1 VPNTISEI
9 KRSADLPLTIRPVVG
24 LTDHYPAGHV
34 DDFHSHERSQLSYA
48 QSGVMSVVTD
58 TSTFVLPPNR
68 AIWIPANVR
77 HMVSCR
83 GDVDLN
89 VLYIDPTLPGQPG
102 ACRVFDM
109 PLLARALI
117 QEILTFDHEY
127 DETGREGRIVQLLI
141 EEIQRV
147 PQVPLSAPMP
157 GDRRLRRVCD
167 QVVANP
173 SDQRDLDALAKLAGM
188 GRRTFTRTF
197 RDETGMAF
205 AMWRQQIRL
214 MAAISMLGEGQSIT
228 NIAYEVGYESP
239 SSFTAM
245 FHRVLGVAPSQYGR
259 EQQSSG

>member
-1 VPNTISEI
+1 
-9 KRSADLPLTIRPVVG
+9 
-24 LTDHYPAGHV
+24 
-34 DDFHSHERSQLSYA
+34 
-48 QSGVMSVVTD
+48 
-58 TSTFVLPPNR
+58 
-68 AIWIPANVR
+68 
-77 HMVSCR
+77 MVSCR
-83 GDVDLN
+83 GEVDLN
-89 VLYIDPTLPGQPG
+89 VLYVDPTLPGQPG
-102 ACRVFDM
+102 NCRVFDV

-117 QEILTFDHEY
+117 QEILTFEHAY

-147 PQVPLSAPMP
+147 PSVPLSAPMP
-157 GDRRLRRVCD
+157 RDRRLRRACD
-167 QVVANP
+167 QIVADP
-173 SDQRDLDALAKLAGM
+173 SDQRDLDDFAKIAGM

-245 FHRVLGVAPSQYGR
+245 FHRVLGVAPSHYAR
-259 EQQSSG
+259 NNVPTS

>member
-1 VPNTISEI
+1 MTEI

-24 LTDHYPAGHV
+24 LSDVYPAGLV
-34 DDFHSHERSQLSYA
+34 DDFHSHERAQLSYA
-48 QSGVMSVVTD
+48 FSGVMSVVTD
-58 TSTFVLPPNR
+58 NSTFVLPPNR
-68 AIWIPANVR
+68 AIWIPAGVR

-83 GDVDLN
+83 GDVELN
-89 VLYIDPTLPGQPG
+89 VLYIDPDLPGQPDE
-102 ACRVFDM
+102 CRVFDM

-117 QEILTFDHEY
+117 QEILTFEHAY

-147 PQVPLSAPMP
+147 PTVPLSAPMP
-157 GDRRLRRVCD
+157 RDRRLRRVCD
-167 QVVANP
+167 QIVADP
-173 SDQRDLDALAKLAGM
+173 SDQRDLDDFAKIAGM

-245 FHRVLGVAPSQYGR
+245 FHRVLGVAPSHYAR
-259 EQQSSG
+259 SNVRAP

>member
-68 AIWIPANVR
+68 AIWIPANIR

-173 SDQRDLDALAKLAGM
+173 SDQRDLDELAKLAGM

>member
-1 VPNTISEI
+1 MMTEI

-24 LTDHYPAGHV
+24 LADHYPAGFV
-34 DDFHSHERSQLSYA
+34 DGFHSHERAQLSYA
-48 QSGVMSVVTD
+48 CSGVMSVVTD
-58 TSTFVLPPNR
+58 SSTFVLPPNR
-68 AIWIPANVR
+68 AIWIPAGVR

-83 GDVDLN
+83 GDVELN
-89 VLYIDPTLPGQPG
+89 VLYIDPNLPQQPST
-102 ACRVFDM
+102 CRVFDM

-117 QEILTFDHEY
+117 QEILTFEHAY

-147 PQVPLSAPMP
+147 PAVPLSAPMP
-157 GDRRLRRVCD
+157 RDRRLRRVCD
-167 QVVANP
+167 QIIADPAN
-173 SDQRDLDALAKLAGM
+173 QGDLDDFAKVAGM

-214 MAAISMLGEGQSIT
+214 MAAISMLAEGQSIT

-245 FHRVLGVAPSQYGR
+245 FHRVLGVAPSHYAR
-259 EQQSSG
+259 SNIPTD

>member
-1 VPNTISEI
+1 MPQI
-9 KRSADLPLTIRPVVG
+9 KHSADLPLTVRPVVG
-24 LTDHYPAGHV
+24 LTDHYPAGYI
-34 DDFHSHERSQLSYA
+34 DDFHTHERAQLSYA
-48 QSGVMSVVTD
+48 CNGVMSVVTD
-58 TSTFVLPPNR
+58 ASTFVLPPNR
-68 AIWIPANVR
+68 AVWIPPGTR

-89 VLYIDPTLPGQPG
+89 VLYIDPTHPGQPEK
-102 ACRVFDM
+102 CRVFDM

-127 DETGREGRIVQLLI
+127 DETGREGRIVQLLV
-141 EEIQRV
+141 EEIKRV
-147 PQVPLSAPMP
+147 PQLPLSAPMP
-157 GDRRLRRVCD
+157 RDRRLRRVCD
-167 QVVANP
+167 YIVADP
-173 SDQRDLDALAKLAGM
+173 SDQRDLDELASIAGM

-245 FHRVLGVAPSQYGR
+245 FHRVLGVAPSHYGR
-259 EQQSSG
+259 SSPPAS

>member
-1 VPNTISEI
+1 MTEI

-24 LTDHYPAGHV
+24 LTDVYPAGLV
-34 DDFHSHERSQLSYA
+34 DDFHSHERAQLSYA
-48 QSGVMSVVTD
+48 CSGVMSVVTD
-58 TSTFVLPPNR
+58 NSTFVLPPNR
-68 AIWIPANVR
+68 AIWIPAGVR

-83 GDVDLN
+83 GDVELN
-89 VLYIDPTLPGQPG
+89 VLYIDPNLPGQPDS
-102 ACRVFDM
+102 CRVFDM

-117 QEILTFDHEY
+117 QEILTFEHAY

-147 PQVPLSAPMP
+147 PAVPLSAPMP
-157 GDRRLRRVCD
+157 RDRRLRRVCD
-167 QVVANP
+167 HIIADP
-173 SDQRDLDALAKLAGM
+173 SDQRDLDDFAKIAGM

-245 FHRVLGVAPSQYGR
+245 FHRVLGVAPSHYAR
-259 EQQSSG
+259 SNVHEP

>member
-1 VPNTISEI
+1 MTEI
-9 KRSADLPLTIRPVVG
+9 KRSADLPLTVRPVVG
-24 LTDHYPAGHV
+24 LTDRYPAGYV
-34 DDFHSHERSQLSYA
+34 DDFHSHDRAQLCYA
-48 QSGVMSVVTD
+48 CSGVMSVVTD
-58 TSTFVLPPNR
+58 LSTFVLPPNR
-68 AIWIPANVR
+68 AIWIPAGVR

-83 GDVDLN
+83 GEVELN
-89 VLYIDPTLPGQPG
+89 VLYIDPTLPHQPS
-102 ACRVFDM
+102 ACHVFDM

-141 EEIQRV
+141 EEIQRGPEV
-147 PQVPLSAPMP
+147 LLSAPMP
-157 GDRRLRRVCD
+157 SDRRLRRVCD
-167 QVVANP
+167 QIVADP
-173 SDQRDLDALAKLAGM
+173 GDQRDLDELAKCAGM

-214 MAAISMLGEGQSIT
+214 MAAISMLAEGQSIT

-245 FHRVLGVAPSQYGR
+245 FHRVLGVAPSHYER
-259 EQQSSG
+259 ENPRAH

>member
-1 VPNTISEI
+1 MTEI

-24 LTDHYPAGHV
+24 LADHYPAGHV
-34 DDFHSHERSQLSYA
+34 DHFHSHERSQLSYA

-58 TSTFVLPPNR
+58 SSTFVLPPNR
-68 AIWIPANVR
+68 AIWIPATVR

-89 VLYIDPTLPGQPG
+89 VLYIDPTLPGQPA

-117 QEILTFDHEY
+117 EEILTFPHEY

-167 QVVANP
+167 QIVADP
-173 SDQRDLDALAKLAGM
+173 SDQRDLD
-188 GRRTFTRTF
+188 
-197 RDETGMAF
+197 
-205 AMWRQQIRL
+205 
-214 MAAISMLGEGQSIT
+214 
-228 NIAYEVGYESP
+228 
-239 SSFTAM
+239 
-245 FHRVLGVAPSQYGR
+245 
-259 EQQSSG
+259 